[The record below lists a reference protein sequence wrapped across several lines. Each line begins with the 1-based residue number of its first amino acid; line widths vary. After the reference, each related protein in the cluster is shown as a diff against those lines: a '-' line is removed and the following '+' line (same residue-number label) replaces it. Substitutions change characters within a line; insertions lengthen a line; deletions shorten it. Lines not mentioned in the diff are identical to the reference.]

1 MKKKK
6 LLLGILLAAGVI
18 SLASCAK
25 KPKAPVDTETGG
37 IVIPTE
43 TGVKP
48 TETGVKPTESKP
60 SGPDTPSKKELKVTY
75 KDPETGKTVVLETVD
90 RTITGLPEISDY
102 QKKEFPFIAETYFI
116 GWHVVGTDDEY
127 VDNGTMLK
135 RDIEVE
141 PDFYS
146 ELKMDTDLDL
156 SDVTEYADDIAEI
169 MVLDE
174 TYLNGIAKYND
185 DNGYSYI
192 YKRNETGKFQVVQKS
207 INYLTIGSSFSSIT
221 DDENM
226 QILSLSEAINKYSNS
241 EGFELLFSRDGFKLS
256 VNQYV
261 DSKNVLYY
269 NLDGYMTKYEY
280 YQLDSP
286 EEYELLDTEYYT
298 YMFEEPMTD
307 EELEEFVDNA
317 SFNPDSI
324 IIEEYDQLNYNKY
337 KFVKSG
343 SNYVASSYTTETAPT
358 LDLPDVMSY
367 YLEDEYEFYKGT
379 NYVKLYINGGYIV
392 FNLDGSVR
400 TVKTPKKLVNV
411 QYVYDDSGDEEES
424 SYEEFVQ
431 SLYDT
436 EKSYYCKCSWEKDSV
451 TGTFNEFV
459 FSDGVKQEGTL
470 VNTASDYMNDYMSD
484 ILALGLP
491 AVLDYVAGDGM
502 LNSAEFSKNLNSY
515 YIRYSSDI
523 FAYETEFEFDIN
535 GMLKF
540 IRVVYDGVET
550 TINVD
555 SSIEKFSQVIVR
567 PNNGDNYSES
577 IQAFGTKLKYD
588 FFYDTYDIEN
598 QLITRAVYRDFNTYE
613 LIDENRLVD
622 DDKIT
627 VLVDYEEI
635 EGVEI
640 SVCADYYNPTVPNK
654 TILLQAGKTY
664 GEELKYVNPNVEG
677 FTFAGFYAD
686 AEYTTKID
694 MDEHYSEY
702 DTIYARY
709 IPLTYKDYTIGTP
722 KNPFADFTSTT
733 LAPTEQGCIR
743 ASGTITKQKA
753 GATISKGTILELE
766 VASNATITLIAS
778 TKIEINYLLL
788 FEVTPTSSTTDT
800 LYYINDEGKISIE
813 TSGIIEGRQYYM
825 EIPDKVITQVTA
837 SQTAIANGKR
847 DMTILVVYPEDVTM
861 IAIKVE
867 YALKPIK

>member
-6 LLLGILLAAGVI
+6 LLLGLLLAAGVI

-25 KPKAPVDTETGG
+25 KPKEKPAETETGG

-43 TGVKP
+43 TDV
-48 TETGVKPTESKP
+48 TSSETTPVKPTESKP

-90 RTITGLPEISDY
+90 RTITGLPEILDD
-102 QKKEFPFIAETYFI
+102 QKKEFPFILDTSFI

-156 SDVTEYADDIAEI
+156 SDVTEYIDEIAEI
-169 MVLDE
+169 MALDE
-174 TYLNGIAKYND
+174 TYLNGIAKYD
-185 DNGYSYI
+185 DDGGYSYI
-192 YKRNETGKFQVVQKS
+192 YKRNETGKFQIVQNS
-207 INYLTIGSSFSSIT
+207 FDSLIIGSSFSSIA
-221 DDENM
+221 DDEDM
-226 QILSLSEAINKYSNS
+226 QELSLSEAINKYHDS
-241 EGFELLFSRDGFKLS
+241 EGFELLFSRDGFQMTF
-256 VNQYV
+256 NQYV

-280 YQLDSP
+280 YQMNSSK
-286 EEYELLDTEYYT
+286 EYKLLDTEYYT

-324 IIEEYDQLNYNKY
+324 IIEEYDQLNFNKY

-343 SNYVASSYTTETAPT
+343 SNYVASSYTTLTAPT

-367 YLEDEYEFYKGT
+367 YLEGDYEFYKGT
-379 NYVKLYINGGYIV
+379 NYVKLYISGGYII

-400 TVKTPKKLVNV
+400 TVKTTKKLVNV

-431 SLYDT
+431 TLYDT
-436 EKSYYCKCSWEKDSV
+436 EKAYYRECSWKQDSA
-451 TGTFNEFV
+451 TGTFKEFI

-470 VNTASDYMNDYMSD
+470 VNIGTDYINHNIYN
-484 ILALGLP
+484 ILAVGTP
-491 AVLDYVAGDGM
+491 AVLDFLADHGI
-502 LNSAEFSKNLNSY
+502 LNSAVFSKNLNSY
-515 YIRYSSDI
+515 YIRSSYDTVD
-523 FAYETEFEFDIN
+523 YKFEFDIN

-540 IRVVYDGVET
+540 ISVVYDGVET

-555 SSIEKFSQVIVR
+555 SSIEKYSQVIVR
-567 PNNGDNYSES
+567 PNIGDNYSES
-577 IQAFGTKLKYD
+577 IQAFGTKLEYD

-598 QLITRAVYRDFNTYE
+598 QLITRAVYKDFDTFKV
-613 LIDENRLVD
+613 LDENRLVD
-622 DDKIT
+622 NDKIT
-627 VLVDYEEI
+627 VLVVYEEI

-654 TILLQAGKTY
+654 TILLQPGKTY

-686 AEYTTKID
+686 SEYTIELD
-694 MDEHYSEY
+694 MDENYSEY
-702 DTIYARY
+702 DTIYAKY
-709 IPLTYKDYTIGTP
+709 IPLTYKTYTIGTP
-722 KNPFADFTSTT
+722 KNPFDDFTSTT
-733 LAPTEQGCIR
+733 LAPIEQGCIR
-743 ASGTITKQKA
+743 ALGTITKQKT
-753 GATISKGTILELE
+753 GAIISKDTILELE
-766 VASNATITLIAS
+766 VTSNAVITLAAL
-778 TKIEINYLLL
+778 TKTEIPYMLLYK
-788 FEVTPTSSTTDT
+788 VDPSDTSGT
-800 LYYINDEGKISIE
+800 LYYINDSGKIAIE
-813 TSGIIEGRQYYM
+813 SSGVVEGRQYYKQ
-825 EIPDKVITQVTA
+825 IPTKAITQPSVSQTVITSGTK
-837 SQTAIANGKR
+837 NN
-847 DMTILVVYPEDVTM
+847 TILVVYPEDVTM
-861 IAIKVE
+861 IAIRIE

>member
-6 LLLGILLAAGVI
+6 LLLGLLLAAGVI

-25 KPKAPVDTETGG
+25 KPKEKPAETETGG

-43 TGVKP
+43 TDV
-48 TETGVKPTESKP
+48 TSSETTPVKPTESKP

-90 RTITGLPEISDY
+90 RTITGLPEILDD
-102 QKKEFPFIAETYFI
+102 QKKEFPFILDTSFI

-156 SDVTEYADDIAEI
+156 SDVTEYTDEIAEI

-174 TYLNGIAKYND
+174 TYLNGIAKYD
-185 DNGYSYI
+185 DDGGYSYI
-192 YKRNETGKFQVVQKS
+192 YKRNETGKFQIVQNS
-207 INYLTIGSSFSSIT
+207 FDSLTIGSSFSSIT
-221 DDENM
+221 DDEDM
-226 QILSLSEAINKYSNS
+226 QELSLSEAINKYSDS
-241 EGFELLFSRDGFKLS
+241 EGFELLFSRDGFQMTF
-256 VNQYV
+256 NQYV

-280 YQLDSP
+280 YQMNSSK
-286 EEYELLDTEYYT
+286 EYKLLDTEYYT

-324 IIEEYDQLNYNKY
+324 IIEEYDQLNFNKY

-343 SNYVASSYTTETAPT
+343 SNYVASSYTTLTAPT

-367 YLEDEYEFYKGT
+367 YLEGEYEFFKGT
-379 NYVKLYINGGYIV
+379 NYVKLYINGGYII

-400 TVKTPKKLVNV
+400 TVKTTKKLVNV

-431 SLYDT
+431 TLYDT
-436 EKSYYCKCSWEKDSV
+436 EKAYYRECSWKQDSA
-451 TGTFNEFV
+451 TGTFKEFI

-470 VNTASDYMNDYMSD
+470 VNIGTDYINHNIYN
-484 ILALGLP
+484 ILAVGTP
-491 AVLDYVAGDGM
+491 AVLDFLADHGI
-502 LNSAEFSKNLNSY
+502 LNSAVFSKNLNSY
-515 YIRYSSDI
+515 YIRSSYDTVD
-523 FAYETEFEFDIN
+523 YKFEFDIN

-540 IRVVYDGVET
+540 ISVVYDGVET

-555 SSIEKFSQVIVR
+555 SSIEKYSQVIVR
-567 PNNGDNYSES
+567 PNIGDNYSES
-577 IQAFGTKLKYD
+577 IQAFGTKLEYD

-598 QLITRAVYRDFNTYE
+598 QLITRAVYKDFDTFKV
-613 LIDENRLVD
+613 LDENRLVD
-622 DDKIT
+622 NDKIT
-627 VLVDYEEI
+627 VLVVYEEI

-686 AEYTTKID
+686 SEYTTTID
-694 MDEHYSEY
+694 MNEYYSEY
-702 DTIYARY
+702 DTIYAKY
-709 IPLTYKDYTIGTP
+709 IPLTYKAYTIGTP
-722 KNPFADFTSTT
+722 KNPFNDFTSTT
-733 LAPTEQGCIR
+733 LAPIEQGCIR
-743 ASGTITKQKA
+743 ALGTITKQKT
-753 GATISKGTILELE
+753 GAIISKDTILELE
-766 VASNATITLIAS
+766 VTSNAVITLAAL
-778 TKIEINYLLL
+778 TKTEIPYMLLYK
-788 FEVTPTSSTTDT
+788 VDPSDTSGT
-800 LYYINDEGKISIE
+800 LYYINDSGKIAIE
-813 TSGIIEGRQYYM
+813 SSGVVEGRQYYKQ
-825 EIPDKVITQVTA
+825 IPTKAITQPSVSQTVITSGTK
-837 SQTAIANGKR
+837 NN
-847 DMTILVVYPEDVTM
+847 TILVVYPEDVTM
-861 IAIKVE
+861 IAIRIE